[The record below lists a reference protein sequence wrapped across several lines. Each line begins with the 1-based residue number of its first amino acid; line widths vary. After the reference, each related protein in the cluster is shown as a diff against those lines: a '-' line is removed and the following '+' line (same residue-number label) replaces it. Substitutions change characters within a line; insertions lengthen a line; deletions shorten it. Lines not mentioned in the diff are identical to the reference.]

1 MLTKD
6 VTTLIKYGTVILVKI
21 PVRGAENKMKGS
33 CSENSVSPGL
43 PDGCIVIFG
52 LLVSV
57 PFILGGSQ
65 LFLKVID
72 RYPIIVYAGGAL
84 LGWIAGTLIVGDPG
98 LTPHIPNLAEM
109 HTPAGIAGAVFV
121 LIVAFAIKGLRKKA
135 N

>member
-1 MLTKD
+1 MAL
-6 VTTLIKYGTVILVKI
+6 
-21 PVRGAENKMKGS
+21 
-33 CSENSVSPGL
+33 
-43 PDGCIVIFG
+43 VIFG

-84 LGWIAGTLIVGDPG
+84 LGWIGGTLIVGDPG

-121 LIVAFAIKGLRKKA
+121 LIVAFAIKGFRKKA